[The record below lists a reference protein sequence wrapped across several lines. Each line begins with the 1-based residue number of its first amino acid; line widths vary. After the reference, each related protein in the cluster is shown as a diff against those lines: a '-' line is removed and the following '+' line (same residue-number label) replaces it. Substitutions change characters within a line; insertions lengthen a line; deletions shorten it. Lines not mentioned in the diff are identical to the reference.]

1 MTANAK
7 QNLQDL
13 WPIFEH
19 WVHDVMHCRTMPVSQ
34 EQLGYWIDFC
44 AWYTEQQ
51 QVLNENAADMPG
63 PLKDVIIAPE
73 ISPAPDD

>member
-1 MTANAK
+1 MTTNAK
-7 QNLQDL
+7 QKLRDL

-34 EQLGYWIDFC
+34 EQLGYWIEFC
-44 AWYTEQQ
+44 AWYSEQQ
-51 QVLNENAADMPG
+51 QVLSENAAGMPG
-63 PLKDVIIAPE
+63 PLKDTIIAPE